1 MARIPLK
8 FPRLFIAIMS
18 KEEAL
23 TRLKRYCAYRERSH
37 TEVRY
42 KLLELRV
49 FGNMLEEVIS
59 DLISENYLNEER
71 YARAYVRGKFKNNRW
86 GRNKIIMGL
95 KAKKVSKYC
104 ITKGL
109 EEIEEEEYKDVLTNL
124 LQKKLDLSLDLDKY
138 VIIKKLS
145 QYGFQKGYEH
155 NIVNECIMRLIDL
168 KGLV

>member
-37 TEVRY
+37 TEVRH

-71 YARAYVRGKFKNNRW
+71 YARAYVRGKFKNNKW
-86 GRNKIIMGL
+86 GRNKILMGL
-95 KAKKVSKYC
+95 KANKVSNYC
-104 ITKGL
+104 IRKGL
-109 EEIEEEEYKDVLTNL
+109 EEIKEDEYKDVLTFL

-138 VIIKKLS
+138 VLIKKLS
-145 QYGFQKGYEH
+145 QYGVQKGYEYD
-155 NIVNECIMRLIDL
+155 IVNACIKKLIDE
-168 KGLV
+168 KGIV